1 VAADN
6 KTGKGSSMTY
16 FQAQDLLDLRKAG
29 ADMNIS
35 VVNKALEMTGDLETD
50 NLQDLI
56 DEAKN
61 E

>member
-1 VAADN
+1 
-6 KTGKGSSMTY
+6 MTY

>member
-1 VAADN
+1 MAADN